1 MNSIATYLY
10 GLYYSVR
17 EAVDKNQ
24 NEASQRRG
32 VDLLIQLVFSSRKEG
47 VHDVWYVCILLAL
60 FSYLVC

>member
-32 VDLLIQLVFSSRKEG
+32 VDLLIQLAFSTRKEG